1 MTFCYVSGNY
11 KSENVNQETFI
22 EPCVELLPDPRPYM
36 LLRGSLPPGNKISD
50 SIDGNHQCE
59 GFTGLLGESGL
70 QITYPEIFGE
80 SNISHNLQELMI
92 SKS

>member
-22 EPCVELLPDPRPYM
+22 ELCAELLPDPRPYTSG
-36 LLRGSLPPGNKISD
+36 GSHPPGDKIGD

-59 GFTGLLGESGL
+59 GLTGLLGESAGL
-70 QITYPEIFGE
+70 PVTYPGISGK
-80 SNISHNLQELMI
+80 SN
-92 SKS
+92 KSLT